1 MTDSRFFKNKGPYSL
16 QYIVDLTGCEVHNNP
31 GNLSLSDIMINDIA
45 TLVSATERDISF
57 LINHK
62 YSDQYQSTKA
72 RACFV
77 SKDMVAKAPANTIC
91 LVHKNH
97 HKAYAMVTALFY
109 KQESTKSSVHATA
122 VLGDNVKIGN
132 AVTISANAVIG
143 DGAEIADGVFIGAN
157 TVIGDGVVIGKKSI
171 IHANCTI
178 SHTMIGDAVTIF
190 PGARIGQPGFG
201 YAMDPTGHVH
211 VEQLGR
217 VLIGNFVE
225 IGANTTIDRGAGPDT
240 IIGDGTIIDNLV
252 QIGHNVKTGRGCVIV
267 SQTGISGST
276 VLGDFVVLA
285 GQVGVSGHLKIG
297 TGAKVGAKGGVMQD
311 IPAGL
316 EVGGHPA
323 VPVRQFLKQSILLNR
338 MTNSKK
344 KTGDK

>member
-1 MTDSRFFKNKGPYSL
+1 MTDSRFFKNKGPFSL
-16 QYIVDLTGCEVHNNP
+16 QRIVDVTGCEVHNNEE
-31 GNLSLSDIMINDIA
+31 GVSLSDVMIHDIA
-45 TLVSATERDISF
+45 SLVSATENDASF
-57 LINHK
+57 LINSK
-62 YSDQYQSTKA
+62 YADQYQSTKA

-77 SKDMVAKAPANTIC
+77 SKDMVAKAPKGTIC

-97 HKAYAMVTALFY
+97 HKAYALASALFY
-109 KQESTKSSVHATA
+109 KQESLKESVHPSA
-122 VLGDNVKIGN
+122 VIGENVKLG
-132 AVTISANAVIG
+132 ANVSIAAHAVIG
-143 DGAEIADGVFIGAN
+143 DGAELGDGVFIGAN

-171 IHANCTI
+171 IHPNCTI
-178 SHTMIGDAVTIF
+178 SHALLGDSVTIF
-190 PGARIGQPGFG
+190 PGARIGQSGFG
-201 YAMDPTGHVH
+201 YAMDPAGHVH

-217 VLIGNFVE
+217 VLIGNHVE

-240 IIGDGTIIDNLV
+240 VIGDGTVIDNLV

-311 IPAGL
+311 IAPGL

-323 VPVRQFLKQSILLNR
+323 VPVRQFLKQSILLNK
-338 MTNSKK
+338 MANSKS